1 MIDFLWL
8 NVNFSLVFWHLS
20 VTTGR
25 LCVRWEPKRNKLF
38 SPLRIEVSLASLFQG
53 HLWFCFSNISMC
65 SFSLHSWDTW
75 YLGGVLKGS
84 EKFISVQQTMESRQF
99 PAHSRSQ
106 SSFFVTWKKWAGSH
120 GRPMV
125 IRNFVQVT
133 SRLWW
138 SLVGHQL
145 VLAMPAGVAEHSCAL
160 CRSPAAFPG
169 ICCSYNTLWN
179 SGVEGE
185 ASCVVV
191 SKCKMSL

>member
-65 SFSLHSWDTW
+65 PFSLHSWDTW

-106 SSFFVTWKKWAGSH
+106 SSFFCYLEEMSRKPRETNGHKKLCSSYIQTVMESWGSPVSFGNASWGGWA
-120 GRPMV
+120 
-125 IRNFVQVT
+125 
-133 SRLWW
+133 
-138 SLVGHQL
+138 
-145 VLAMPAGVAEHSCAL
+145 
-160 CRSPAAFPG
+160 
-169 ICCSYNTLWN
+169 
-179 SGVEGE
+179 
-185 ASCVVV
+185 
-191 SKCKMSL
+191 